1 MNFLKMEFA
10 TQPSEEG
17 RQLMNEILD
26 FDTKQTNEAKIMP
39 SINHSFLQARIA
51 GLFLD
56 HEKFTPFIELSLDA
70 SQIDLSQFGLKNKEL
85 VPDVCLYEEQHQ
97 FDPFGDATKR
107 TDMPQLVIEI
117 LSPSQGTDD
126 IITKLKA
133 YFALGVK
140 SCWLIVPAN
149 QAITIYS
156 GPGQFETYGTK
167 DTEIRDETLQIQLP
181 TAKIFGPRKRSKLM
195 EVTLSK

>member
-1 MNFLKMEFA
+1 M
-10 TQPSEEG
+10 QPNL
-17 RQLMNEILD
+17 QKNEILD
-26 FDTKQTNEAKIMP
+26 LAERQTNGAKIMP

-70 SQIDLSQFGLKNKEL
+70 SQIDLNQFGLKNKEL

-126 IITKLKA
+126 IITKSL
-133 YFALGVK
+133 
-140 SCWLIVPAN
+140 N
-149 QAITIYS
+149 
-156 GPGQFETYGTK
+156 
-167 DTEIRDETLQIQLP
+167 
-181 TAKIFGPRKRSKLM
+181 SKLILRWGLNR
-195 EVTLSK
+195 VGSLCPRIKPLLSIRAPGSLKPMVPKIPR